1 MNQVKLKRGLDIKL
15 KGCAERKVVDA
26 ASCEVVALVPDD
38 FYGIVPK
45 LLVRE
50 GDAVKIGTPVFYDK
64 NHPEVKVVSP
74 VCGEVKAVNRG
85 ERRKIMSVEIAL
97 SGEQN
102 QEEID
107 APKEDVFK
115 ILLETGLFAFFKQR
129 PYDIVADPN
138 AMPKAI
144 FISAFDSAPLAPDY
158 DFVLADEKAYFQKG
172 VDELAKLSEVYVGVR
187 ANSIFAD
194 VQNAKVTAFDG
205 PHPAGNVGVQIN
217 HLNPINKGEVVW
229 VVNPADVA
237 IIGKY
242 FATGKLDFTRIVALA
257 GSEVKNPCY
266 VRAMLGASISA
277 VVNGNVNKDRT
288 LRYINGN
295 PLSGVQ
301 TAENAYLSAVAHQVT
316 VIPEGDD
323 VNEMLGWI
331 APRFSQFSVSRSYFS
346 WLRNLFCKQG
356 YTLDARVKGGERH
369 MIMSGE
375 YDSVLPMDILPEYL
389 IKAIIAWDI
398 DKMEALGIYEVAP
411 EDFALCEF
419 VDSSKLE
426 LQHIVRKGLD
436 DLREEMA

>member
-1 MNQVKLKRGLDIKL
+1 M
-15 KGCAERKVVDA
+15 
-26 ASCEVVALVPDD
+26 
-38 FYGIVPK
+38 
-45 LLVRE
+45 
-50 GDAVKIGTPVFYDK
+50 
-64 NHPEVKVVSP
+64 KVVSP

-266 VRAMLGASISA
+266 VRAMLGAPISA

>member
-107 APKEDVFK
+107 VPKEDVFK

-266 VRAMLGASISA
+266 VRAMLGAPISA

>member
-138 AMPKAI
+138 SKPKSI

-266 VRAMLGASISA
+266 VRAMLGAPISA

>member
-194 VQNAKVTAFDG
+194 VQNAKVTAFYG

-266 VRAMLGASISA
+266 VRAMLGAPISA

>member
-266 VRAMLGASISA
+266 VRSMLGAPISA

>member
-266 VRAMLGASISA
+266 VRAMLGAPISA

-316 VIPEGDD
+316 IIPEGDD

>member
-229 VVNPADVA
+229 VVTPADVA

-266 VRAMLGASISA
+266 VRAMLGAPISA

>member
-266 VRAMLGASISA
+266 VRAMLGAPISA

>member
-1 MNQVKLKRGLDIKL
+1 
-15 KGCAERKVVDA
+15 VDA

-144 FISAFDSAPLAPDY
+144 FISGFDSAPLAPDY

-266 VRAMLGASISA
+266 VRAMLGAPISA

>member
-138 AMPKAI
+138 AEGN
-144 FISAFDSAPLAPDY
+144 LH
-158 DFVLADEKAYFQKG
+158 L
-172 VDELAKLSEVYVGVR
+172 GVR
-187 ANSIFAD
+187 LGSVGSRLRFR
-194 VQNAKVTAFDG
+194 
-205 PHPAGNVGVQIN
+205 AG
-217 HLNPINKGEVVW
+217 
-229 VVNPADVA
+229 
-237 IIGKY
+237 
-242 FATGKLDFTRIVALA
+242 R
-257 GSEVKNPCY
+257 
-266 VRAMLGASISA
+266 
-277 VVNGNVNKDRT
+277 
-288 LRYINGN
+288 
-295 PLSGVQ
+295 
-301 TAENAYLSAVAHQVT
+301 
-316 VIPEGDD
+316 
-323 VNEMLGWI
+323 
-331 APRFSQFSVSRSYFS
+331 
-346 WLRNLFCKQG
+346 
-356 YTLDARVKGGERH
+356 
-369 MIMSGE
+369 
-375 YDSVLPMDILPEYL
+375 
-389 IKAIIAWDI
+389 
-398 DKMEALGIYEVAP
+398 
-411 EDFALCEF
+411 
-419 VDSSKLE
+419 
-426 LQHIVRKGLD
+426 
-436 DLREEMA
+436 

>member
-15 KGCAERKVVDA
+15 KGQAEQKIAEAKACD
-26 ASCEVVALVPDD
+26 VVALVPDD

-45 LLVRE
+45 LAVRE
-50 GDAVKIGTPVFYDK
+50 GDAVKIGTPIFFDK
-64 NHPEVKVVSP
+64 NHQDVKVVSP
-74 VCGEVKAVNRG
+74 VCGSVKAVNRG
-85 ERRKIMSVEIAL
+85 ERRIIMSIEIAV
-97 SGEQN
+97 SDSQEQA
-102 QEEID
+102 EVSVSKD
-107 APKEDVFK
+107 DVFK
-115 ILLETGLFAFFKQR
+115 VLLETGLFAFFKQR
-129 PYDIVADPN
+129 PYDIVANPDD
-138 AMPKAI
+138 MPKAI
-144 FISAFDSAPLAPDY
+144 FISAFDSAPLAPNY
-158 DFVLADEKAYFQKG
+158 DFVLADEKEYFQRG
-172 VDELAKLSEVYVGVR
+172 IDELAKLAEVNVGVR

-194 VQNAKVTAFDG
+194 VKNAKVTAFDG

-217 HLNPINKGEVVW
+217 HVNPINKGEIVW

-242 FATGKLDFTRIVALA
+242 FATGKLDFTRVVAVV
-257 GSEVKNPCY
+257 GSEVKAPCY
-266 VRAMLGASISA
+266 VKTILGAPVSS
-277 VVNGNVNKDRT
+277 VVNGNIKSNRT

-295 PLSGVQ
+295 PLTGVK
-301 TAENAYLSAVAHQVT
+301 TSAEGYLSAVAHQIT
-316 VIPEGDD
+316 IIPEGDD
-323 VNEMLGWI
+323 TDEMLGWI

-346 WLRNLFCKQG
+346 WLRCLFCKQG

-375 YDSVLPMDILPEYL
+375 YDSVLPMDILPEFL

-426 LQHIVRKGLD
+426 LQNIVRKGLD
-436 DLREEMA
+436 DLRGEMA